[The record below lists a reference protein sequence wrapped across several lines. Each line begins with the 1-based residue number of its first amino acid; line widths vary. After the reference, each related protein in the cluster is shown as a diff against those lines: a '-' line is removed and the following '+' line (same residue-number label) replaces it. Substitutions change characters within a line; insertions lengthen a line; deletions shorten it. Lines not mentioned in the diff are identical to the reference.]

1 MFARHGIP
9 EVLRSDNGPQYVS
22 QEMTDFATSYGF
34 TQVTS
39 SPHYPRSNGLAEK
52 AVKTVKAMLKKSKD
66 PHLALLS
73 YRSTEFSWCSLSPAQ
88 LLMGRRIRSTLPQ
101 ILENLIPDWPYL
113 KKFEEQDRQYK
124 RKQKKNYDKRHRVR
138 PLADISDDQP
148 VWVNTDGQQQQGRTV
163 TNTEAPRSYL
173 VDVPS
178 GRIRRNRQQLISI
191 PENSSILQ
199 SPRSNSSTAKAV
211 TRTSP
216 VKTRSQTST
225 RITPPDRLTY

>member
-39 SPHYPRSNGLAEK
+39 SPHYPRSNRLAER
-52 AVKTVKAMLKKSKD
+52 AVKTVKAMLEKSKD

-101 ILENLIPDWPYL
+101 ILENLSPDWLYL
-113 KKFEEQDRQYK
+113 KSLKNKTDNIREN
-124 RKQKKNYDKRHRVR
+124 KKNYNKRHRV
-138 PLADISDDQP
+138 
-148 VWVNTDGQQQQGRTV
+148 
-163 TNTEAPRSYL
+163 
-173 VDVPS
+173 
-178 GRIRRNRQQLISI
+178 
-191 PENSSILQ
+191 
-199 SPRSNSSTAKAV
+199 
-211 TRTSP
+211 
-216 VKTRSQTST
+216 
-225 RITPPDRLTY
+225 